1 MGWKNVKNHYRVRH
15 FVHLRDGNVCI
26 GSAYIPDIIVVR
38 PDGSLLK
45 EDRSANP
52 ELQRY
57 QNEIKA
63 DSATFQR
70 LMQEP
75 DQFAASIPVYTYADG
90 QILTQQCEEPGWPN
104 VTHDGQLMYENMHF
118 TDRAMCI
125 EKAIRDYDAG
135 ISLTRRDITDSE
147 ARLQSLRGDL
157 ATFEGYVAA
166 LKALPHD

>member
-1 MGWKNVKNHYRVRH
+1 MGWKNVKNHYRIEH
-15 FVHLRDGNVCI
+15 FVHLRNGNLCI
-26 GSAYIPDIIVVR
+26 GSPYIPDIIVVQ
-38 PDGSLLK
+38 PDGTLLK
-45 EDRSANP
+45 VERSASAD
-52 ELQRY
+52 LQRY
-57 QNEIKA
+57 QNDIKA
-63 DSATFQR
+63 DPATFQQ

-75 DQFAASIPVYTYADG
+75 DQFDASITVYTYADG

-104 VTHDGQLMYENMHF
+104 VTHDGQLMYENTHF

-157 ATFEGYVAA
+157 ATFEDYVAA
-166 LKALPHD
+166 LKALPND